1 MKKILVGLAMAV
13 LLNLGVSNLGVQ
25 AVSIFEDP
33 GVDQELKDAAGCS
46 TTSTVGGVANTII
59 NIVLSLVGVIAVG
72 VMIYGGVLYMTS
84 AGDAGK
90 ARRARDVILYGLVG
104 LIVALLAFAIVTF
117 VGKGVSG

>member
-1 MKKILVGLAMAV
+1 MAV
-13 LLNLGVSNLGVQ
+13 LLSLGVSNLGVQ
-25 AVSIFEDP
+25 AVSICDDP

>member
-13 LLNLGVSNLGVQ
+13 LLSLGVSNLGVQ
-25 AVSIFEDP
+25 AVSICDDP